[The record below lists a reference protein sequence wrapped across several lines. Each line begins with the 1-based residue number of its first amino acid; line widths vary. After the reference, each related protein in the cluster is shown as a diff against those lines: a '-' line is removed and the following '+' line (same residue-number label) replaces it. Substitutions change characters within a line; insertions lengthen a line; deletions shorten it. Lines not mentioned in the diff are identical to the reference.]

1 MNKIFILL
9 ASMFLLIGCVESVAV
24 IGGGANGKF
33 AQSTIQSAAS
43 YGVKKA
49 TGKTPIG
56 HALSYVKEKN
66 TVDKTD
72 SCLSALIEKELKNC
86 LMTKK
91 KIIFKQLKTE
101 EEKILEKPSKE
112 FTLSLQSSINEK
124 SKIKYL
130 D

>member
-1 MNKIFILL
+1 
-9 ASMFLLIGCVESVAV
+9 
-24 IGGGANGKF
+24 
-33 AQSTIQSAAS
+33 
-43 YGVKKA
+43 
-49 TGKTPIG
+49 
-56 HALSYVKEKN
+56 
-66 TVDKTD
+66 
-72 SCLSALIEKELKNC
+72 
-86 LMTKK
+86 MTKK